1 MKNVKNWVKKQAAI
15 LSLALANV
23 EKNAFGQNGESLSS
37 DVSQERRHTQG
48 QLADALVHGEIT
60 QEVMDLRWRT
70 YKVLRQIDRVVA
82 EIVGYDDDGY
92 PIVETRKSD
101 KKKGLNKI
109 EIDPTDSYPLEMM
122 VDNNEITLSVSE
134 SLGNT
139 FINTTN
145 TPKVEANT
153 FIEVDDNSETI
164 TGKEENVAI
173 HGNISDNDFFV
184 SHKTQKPINVNRLF
198 APKFNIEN
206 YTSKLS
212 VRTIDEK
219 HKLLEFYV
227 SMYPDGLNK
236 NYNLFIREIKKAMV
250 NPLASNM
257 LEIKEVEFLTYKTIG
272 ADDFLQYNYEVTS
285 FDKIV
290 EFNGHY
296 LIKFIASVKV
306 DGEDV
311 LEKHRM
317 VKLDEKYKNKEKK

>member
-1 MKNVKNWVKKQAAI
+1 MRVKKWLKKKVAI
-15 LSLALANV
+15 VSLALANV
-23 EKNAFGQNGESLSS
+23 EKNAFSQNGEPLGNNIN
-37 DVSQERRHTQG
+37 QEQRHTQG
-48 QLADALVHGEIT
+48 KLADALVNGEIT
-60 QEVMDLRWRT
+60 QEVMDFRWRT
-70 YKVLRQIDRVVA
+70 YKVLRQIDGYIS

-92 PIVETRKSD
+92 PIVETRKTD
-101 KKKGLNKI
+101 KKRGLNKI
-109 EIDPTDSYPLEMM
+109 KIDPTDSYPLEMM

-145 TPKVEANT
+145 TPKLEKNT
-153 FIEVDDNSETI
+153 FVEVEDNSEII

-173 HGNISDNDFFV
+173 HGNISDNDFFA
-184 SHKTQKPINVNRLF
+184 SHKTQKPININRLF

-212 VRTIDEK
+212 VRTINEK

-227 SMYPDGLNK
+227 SMYPDSLNK
-236 NYNLFIREIKKAMV
+236 TSNLFIREIKKAMV

-272 ADDFLQYNYEVTS
+272 ADDFLQYNYEITS

-296 LIKFIASVKV
+296 LIKFIATVKV
-306 DGEDV
+306 NGEDV

-317 VKLDEKYKNKEKK
+317 IKLDEKYKNKQKK